1 MNESAFDKIKE
12 LKEEIDNL
20 KGCIAFENKFSEP
33 DLWVLGE
40 IKKEIEKI
48 ENQIKKLEKQIC

>member
-1 MNESAFDKIKE
+1 MNEKINDKIKE

-20 KGCIAFENKFSEP
+20 KGCIVFENNFPEP
-33 DLWVLGE
+33 DLYVLEE

-48 ENQIKKLEKQIC
+48 ENHIKKLEKQIC